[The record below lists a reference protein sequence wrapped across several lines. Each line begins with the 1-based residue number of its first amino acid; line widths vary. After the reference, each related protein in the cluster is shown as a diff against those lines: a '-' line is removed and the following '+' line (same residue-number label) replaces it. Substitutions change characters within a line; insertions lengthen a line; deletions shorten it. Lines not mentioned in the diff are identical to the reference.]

1 MRELHQWV
9 FAKGYIPA
17 CLFSPPLDMS
27 LIHSK
32 VSTSCGKSKAFH
44 CSLYLPPSHTR
55 VPYIQY
61 SIKISF
67 SSYPMNA
74 RHALDLRVPRPYM
87 HTHTP
92 PCHLP
97 YSQSWYFPSAPVPAT
112 KFQSN
117 SKLNRIDK
125 SETNISSFYNFSNP
139 TTSSSNRSSSI
150 SGIHIWPTT
159 RPAAASSLISRIHSS
174 RAYSRTYSAPT
185 NCRIAPATTPAAS
198 ANCASRTMW

>member
-1 MRELHQWV
+1 
-9 FAKGYIPA
+9 
-17 CLFSPPLDMS
+17 MS

-97 YSQSWYFPSAPVPAT
+97 YSQSWYFPLLPRLP
-112 KFQSN
+112 QQ
-117 SKLNRIDK
+117 
-125 SETNISSFYNFSNP
+125 NFNP
-139 TTSSSNRSSSI
+139 TQNSIASTSQKPILAPSTTSPTQLHRPQTAPHPSRGST
-150 SGIHIWPTT
+150 SGPRLA
-159 RPAAASSLISRIHSS
+159 RPQ
-174 RAYSRTYSAPT
+174 P
-185 NCRIAPATTPAAS
+185 PP
-198 ANCASRTMW
+198 